1 MIMKKYRVHLRQR
14 IDDPRFPYGRL
25 DDKYEIIEATS
36 AKDARRTGKRMA
48 AELNNGYF
56 IDITRI

>member
-1 MIMKKYRVHLRQR
+1 MRQR

-25 DDKYEIIEATS
+25 DDKYEIVEATS

-48 AELNNGYF
+48 DELDNGYF
-56 IDITRI
+56 LDITRI